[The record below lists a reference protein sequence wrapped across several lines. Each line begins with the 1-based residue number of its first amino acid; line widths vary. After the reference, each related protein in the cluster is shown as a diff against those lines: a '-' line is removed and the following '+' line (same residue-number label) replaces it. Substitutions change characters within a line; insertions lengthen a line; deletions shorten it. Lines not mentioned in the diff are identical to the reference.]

1 MLCNYVCGCEHI
13 SWYYRLYLDL
23 IVGWHLK
30 WGPTNEASRFWG
42 GLKERLNLMYW
53 KPIPLWNLSK
63 YKWVWEGHVIIGL
76 TCVIHGFYTFTI
88 HTRGEGQCFPQSA
101 VIWKKNMVKLHL
113 LTTFKVYTFHYLNII
128 IMRKSLLWLL
138 TRKIWQQIWLLFK
151 TTIPLN
157 IFLFDM
163 NFDKFII
170 ELHFLL
176 IRFMLAKFSKYQ
188 KSMIMLSIKY
198 LDFKKNCL
206 KLCIKNKFMD

>member
-1 MLCNYVCGCEHI
+1 MKTNPIMKFIQVQMNLGGTCH
-13 SWYYRLYLDL
+13 YRLNVCYSWFLHFYYSYTRWRPMFSSISFYL
-23 IVGWHLK
+23 
-30 WGPTNEASRFWG
+30 
-42 GLKERLNLMYW
+42 
-53 KPIPLWNLSK
+53 
-63 YKWVWEGHVIIGL
+63 
-76 TCVIHGFYTFTI
+76 
-88 HTRGEGQCFPQSA
+88 
-101 VIWKKNMVKLHL
+101 KKKMVKLHL
-113 LTTFKVYTFHYLNII
+113 LTTFKIYTFHYLNII